1 MVAVSKK
8 GLCTLDALLVLFMI
22 SFISVNAIPECK
34 YKSLH

>member
-8 GLCTLDALLVLFMI
+8 GLCTLDALLVLFVI

-34 YKSLH
+34 YKYLH